1 MLKPETKSRYN
12 ALMAREHKEEKN
24 WVITVS
30 LVILAVVALATAL
43 IYTRPIM
50 IPFVVAL
57 FIVAL
62 VSPIEDFQ
70 VKWLRLP
77 RAVAIVVTLLIV
89 LFFITLVTL
98 SLAQVGRTIA
108 YTATGYSESFA
119 RMGFKAL
126 DLVAYLYR
134 PQTPPPAATPNEP
147 KQTTAAPNEP
157 KPVEKK
163 PEAFE
168 LFPLIKDAA
177 QPATLNAR
185 PWSEPPPAKEPAEP
199 NAAEPN
205 LPAPAAAPG
214 TGALAPEPPSPPE
227 SQWQSIAKQM
237 VLDLKNYIFNILTS
251 TVGTIFGMISGV
263 FFVIIFVIFLLL
275 GRNPHAEHSQV
286 YTDIVQKIRRYVGI
300 KVAISVMTGVL
311 VWATLRI
318 IGLKLAGVF
327 GILAFLLNFI
337 PSIGS
342 VIATVL
348 PIPIAVVQFQ
358 SSPWL
363 IVLAVAIPG
372 AIQNILGNIIEPK
385 LQGEGLN
392 LHPVTILL
400 ALSFWG
406 LLWGIVG
413 MFLAA
418 PITAAIRIVLMQFET
433 FRPIADVLAGDFSG
447 MDRTRAV
454 RAQARRDLP
463 VPDPQRSDRAPAPP
477 GGTEP
482 VGAQRG

>member
-1 MLKPETKSRYN
+1 MLKSETNPKHK
-12 ALMAREHKEEKN
+12 APTAREHKEEMN

-30 LVILAVVALATAL
+30 LAILAVVALATAL
-43 IYTRPIM
+43 IYTRAVM

-70 VKWLRLP
+70 VKLLRLP

-108 YTATGYSESFA
+108 STATGYSESFA

-126 DLVAYLYR
+126 DLVAYLYK
-134 PQTPPPAATPNEP
+134 PQTPPSAATPNEP
-147 KQTTAAPNEP
+147 KQTSAAPNEP
-157 KPVEKK
+157 EPVEKK

-168 LFPLIKDAA
+168 LFPLIKDTS
-177 QPATLNAR
+177 QPALLDAR
-185 PWSEPPPAKEPAEP
+185 PWSPPPAPTPAER

-205 LPAPAAAPG
+205 SAGPAAAPG
-214 TGALAPEPPSPPE
+214 TGALSPEPPSPPE

-286 YTDIVQKIRRYVGI
+286 YADIVQKIRRYVGI
-300 KVAISVMTGVL
+300 KMAISVMTGVL

-433 FRPIADVLAGDFSG
+433 FRPIADVLAGDLSG
-447 MDRTRAV
+447 MARTRGV
-454 RAQARRDLP
+454 REQTQRDLP
-463 VPDPQRSDRAPAPP
+463 IPDPQPSGRASAPP
-477 GGTEP
+477 GETEP
-482 VGAQRG
+482 AGARRG